1 MKKQAVSS
9 AKRSNNIWFSL
20 LFIIVAFA
28 GSSCNKWLT
37 LQPQDGIT
45 RQEYWQTKE
54 QIQAAV
60 IGCYSSML
68 AAPTGVS
75 DKQMSEYMFVWGE
88 TRADMAALTLS
99 ATTDEQDMA
108 NVTMQ
113 ATNAFVSWS
122 AFYRTINYCNTVIKY
137 APNVLTIDNT
147 LTQTQLNQW
156 LAEAYGIRALMYFY
170 LVRSFRDVP
179 LKLTPT
185 ASDDDLVMLAKSPGD
200 TVLAQIVK
208 DLAFAETNAVYTYN
222 NTQYD
227 KGRITKYSVNAIQAD
242 VALWMEKYD
251 VASAACDKII
261 NSGKFGLIAGNSGW
275 FNTLYYIGNSNESI
289 FELQFDVQALN
300 NFYNMFLAS
309 NRRYLAAGRVMDEMY
324 TVDPVN
330 DQNKDIRGDG
340 VAVHTAD
347 NAIWKFVAVDYN
359 TARTTSTSYCH
370 WFLYRYAEVLLM
382 KAEALNE
389 QGKGSDALSL
399 IYTVRRRA
407 NALSTS
413 DLVPDPSNTQGV
425 EDFILAERSRELA
438 FEGKRWYDIL
448 RFAKRGNYARKNIL
462 TDMVAKTASADRAQS
477 AISKYNDPNSH
488 YFPIPQANLQADLN
502 LVQNPFYK

>member
-1 MKKQAVSS
+1 MKQQTFYL
-9 AKRSNNIWFSL
+9 AKRSNILVSL

-54 QIQAAV
+54 QIQAEV

-68 AAPTGVS
+68 AAPSGVS

-88 TRADMAALTLS
+88 TRADMAATTLA
-99 ATTDEQDMA
+99 ATNDEQDMT
-108 NVTMQ
+108 NLTMQ
-113 ATNAFVSWS
+113 PTNVFVSWS

-156 LAEAYGIRALMYFY
+156 LAEVYGIRALMYFY

-185 ASDDDLVMLAKSPGD
+185 ASDNDLGALPKSPAD
-200 TVLAQIVK
+200 TILAQIVK

-222 NTQYD
+222 NVQYD
-227 KGRITKYSVNAIQAD
+227 KGRITKYSINAIQAD

-275 FNTLYYIGNSNESI
+275 FNTLYYVGNSNESI
-289 FELQFDVQALN
+289 FELQFDIQALN
-300 NFYNMFLAS
+300 NFYAMFLAGT
-309 NRRYLAAGRVMDEMY
+309 RRYVAAGRVMDEMY

-340 VAVHTAD
+340 ASVRTSD
-347 NAIWKFVAVDYN
+347 NAIWKFISVDYN
-359 TARTTSTSYCH
+359 TARTAATSYCH
-370 WFLYRYAEVLLM
+370 WFLYRYADVMLM
-382 KAEALNE
+382 KAEAQNELGNGPAALN
-389 QGKGSDALSL
+389 LV
-399 IYTVRRRA
+399 YTVRRRA
-407 NALSTS
+407 NALPTS
-413 DLVPDPSNTQGV
+413 DAMPDSTNTLAV
-425 EDFILAERSRELA
+425 EDFILAERGRELA

-448 RFAKRGNYARKNIL
+448 RFAKRKNYARKDIL
-462 TDMVAKTASADRAQS
+462 VNMVAKTASADRQQS
-477 AISKYNDPNSH
+477 AMNKITDPNSN
-488 YFPIPQANLQADLN
+488 YFPILQTELNTDLN